1 MSPYGLDNYSIMWW
15 MMMGVSSAVRPLCL
29 VRRPAGVRTHHCST
43 CQGCAVGFDHHCV
56 IFGCCIC
63 IAGGAGCGG
72 NRVFLV
78 LEFMCVRGACAIPR
92 EGTRSERVCFTR
104 TRNVPAIGDGQHP
117 MDNTQSPIA
126 RRGTYW
132 RVLVHVRTRPLARAR
147 TDNEIKSRSLKLYIL
162 SVVGARWR
170 PHEAQRAA
178 PAVRANTCS

>member
-78 LEFMCVRGACAIPR
+78 LEFMCVRGACALRGEVRGECVFYTVHATHPM
-92 EGTRSERVCFTR
+92 GNTRWA
-104 TRNVPAIGDGQHP
+104 TRNR
-117 MDNTQSPIA
+117 IA
-126 RRGTYW
+126 DRATGHLLEYC
-132 RVLVHVRTRPLARAR
+132 VHVRTRTTTATADAGL
-147 TDNEIKSRSLKLYIL
+147 
-162 SVVGARWR
+162 
-170 PHEAQRAA
+170 HA
-178 PAVRANTCS
+178 PGGENRVTERNQVEV